1 VSLVH
6 YSTEILLVHVYW
18 PPIAHHC
25 SLFRLACPENS
36 AEGSGEKQET
46 SALDPELTPHLLHHL
61 FMGTTTYWL
70 KWISRCTYKGRWRE
84 FVQRSAF
91 ALKVS
96 GSFGLAEDELYNE
109 EPN

>member
-1 VSLVH
+1 M
-6 YSTEILLVHVYW
+6 
-18 PPIAHHC
+18 
-25 SLFRLACPENS
+25 R
-36 AEGSGEKQET
+36 
-46 SALDPELTPHLLHHL
+46 DPELTPHLLHHL

-96 GSFGLAEDELYNE
+96 GSFGLAEDEQ
-109 EPN
+109 